1 MLIHILISGIFLF
14 LLQFADTQHGKLL
27 NLFKTKNLFL
37 SFALEQYSYND
48 NRKKERKKEMNKRTN
63 HAQSVCKTDGTQYRT
78 VAAFSFDLVY
88 LSKRTIEKNK

>member
-1 MLIHILISGIFLF
+1 MLIHILVSGIFLF

-48 NRKKERKKEMNKRTN
+48 NRKKKERKKWTKEQIMRNLFAR
-63 HAQSVCKTDGTQYRT
+63 QMV
-78 VAAFSFDLVY
+78 
-88 LSKRTIEKNK
+88 LSAVLWQHFRVTGFIYQQEQ